1 MDEVIKAR
9 KQRWINFLDNPDAG
23 HVFTISYAPD
33 NEAPPL
39 PWRELKDE
47 RIEWAWRQYE
57 RQVARMAWLRDDSL
71 PYLHVHTGTEIFAE
85 AFGCNVYFPD
95 DNMPFALP
103 LVRSAEEAAKLKT
116 PELSTS
122 SLAYLFDM
130 ADELAKRAGNGALVQ
145 IIDIQSPMD
154 IAALIWDK
162 ATFYPALLEAPEAV
176 VELADKVKQLLT
188 TFLDTWFARYG
199 AEFIAH
205 YPAYYMPIGI
215 TLSEDEIGAVSRRV
229 FDKLFLPELTELS
242 ERHGGIGIHC
252 CAHAKHQ
259 WEGFKHI
266 PNLRLLNLNQP
277 MEVLRESYP
286 VFAGIP
292 QMPIG
297 DEADEAWLRPARY
310 PDGSRVVIQAT
321 AETRDA
327 ALALSDKLWTA
338 CGRDEER

>member
-1 MDEVIKAR
+1 MDKRIEVR
-9 KQRWINFLDNPDAG
+9 KQRWINFLNTPGAG
-23 HVFTISYAPD
+23 HIFIINYAPD

-39 PWRELKDE
+39 PWRDLKDE

-57 RQVARMAWLRDDSL
+57 RQLARVAWLRDDTV
-71 PYLHVHTGTEIFAE
+71 PYVHVRTGTEIFAE

-103 LVRSAEEAAKLKT
+103 LVHSAREAAQLKA

-130 ADELAKRAGNGALVQ
+130 ADELVKRAGNGALVQ
-145 IIDIQSPMD
+145 IVDIQSPMD

-162 ATFYPALLEAPEAV
+162 ETFYPALIEAPEAV

-188 TFLDTWFARYG
+188 LFLDTWFARYG

-205 YPAYYMPIGI
+205 YPAYYMPVGI
-215 TLSEDEIGAVSRRV
+215 TLSEDEVGAVSRRV
-229 FDKLFLPELTELS
+229 FDRLFLPELTELS
-242 ERHGGIGIHC
+242 ERYGGIGIHC

-259 WEGFKHI
+259 WEGFRHI

-277 MEVLRESYP
+277 AGVLRESYP

-297 DEADEAWLRPARY
+297 DEEDAPWDRPARY

-321 AETRDA
+321 AKTRDE
-327 ALALSDKLWTA
+327 ALALADKLRA
-338 CGRDEER
+338 VCKRE